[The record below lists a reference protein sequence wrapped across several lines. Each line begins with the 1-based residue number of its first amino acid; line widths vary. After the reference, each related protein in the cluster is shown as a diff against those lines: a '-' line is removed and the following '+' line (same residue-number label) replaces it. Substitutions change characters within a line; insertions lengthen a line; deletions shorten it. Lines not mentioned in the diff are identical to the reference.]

1 MTRLLTLTAA
11 SAIAVGLGSVP
22 AAAQDNAGDRVNQ
35 VIIFGEDECPQS
47 TDDTITVCA
56 RLDESERYRIPPNL
70 RTSTSP
76 QNESWTQ
83 RALALE
89 AVGDFGPLS
98 CTPVGAG
105 GDLGCTM
112 EMIEAAYAERANSSD
127 LRFAELIEEERAER
141 LAAIDE
147 DAVIGIGDGKM
158 PPGRLEPVLRVAFAG
173 LVEVEPMPGLRR
185 QVSQVER
192 DQQARRCAGQRCRAD
207 FGAIGVDKGDACAGL
222 LRRGRYGQGGD
233 HPCGKQ
239 HAPGPTRQ
247 RGIRAK

>member
-11 SAIAVGLGSVP
+11 SAIAMGLGSAP

-35 VIIFGEDECPQS
+35 VIIFGEDECPES
-47 TDDTITVCA
+47 TGDTITVCA

-76 QNESWTQ
+76 ENESWTN

-105 GDLGCTM
+105 GDLGCTL
-112 EMIEAAYAERANSSD
+112 EMIEAAYAERASSSD

-141 LAAIDE
+141 LAAIDD
-147 DAVIGIGDGKM
+147 DAAATQARVEELEEAELQRRREAQSAPIPGEEVDPSAPPATVVDPDRM
-158 PPGRLEPVLRVAFAG
+158 PPRDLPPPRFDDDEEQRALDAAPPAEEP
-173 LVEVEPMPGLRR
+173 
-185 QVSQVER
+185 
-192 DQQARRCAGQRCRAD
+192 
-207 FGAIGVDKGDACAGL
+207 GA
-222 LRRGRYGQGGD
+222 
-233 HPCGKQ
+233 
-239 HAPGPTRQ
+239 
-247 RGIRAK
+247 

>member
-127 LRFAELIEEERAER
+127 LRFAELIEEERAQR

-147 DAVIGIGDGKM
+147 DAAATQARVEELEEAELQRRREAQSAPIPGEEVDPSAPPATVVDPDRM
-158 PPGRLEPVLRVAFAG
+158 PPGDLPAPRFDDDEEQRSLDAAPPAEEP
-173 LVEVEPMPGLRR
+173 
-185 QVSQVER
+185 
-192 DQQARRCAGQRCRAD
+192 
-207 FGAIGVDKGDACAGL
+207 GV
-222 LRRGRYGQGGD
+222 
-233 HPCGKQ
+233 
-239 HAPGPTRQ
+239 
-247 RGIRAK
+247 